1 MTALRLPVPSTRL
14 LRFLRRQTETLDFF
28 LPNHDTSFLCV
39 GSTGRKYRCVAQ
51 DQIAPLQAN
60 ILSLRS
66 LAPAPARSARVARV
80 KRSPSPSPSPN
91 LAVRCQRA
99 SSDHKP
105 TPCKPAWQGWLGL
118 RTRQL
123 GRPLEPDDLP
133 EVDNEGG
140 SNSMFNNHRQL
151 SKKAASEPRLR
162 CTEVDENGNVILV
175 DSEFKKSELIARVFT
190 NLAPLPLAN
199 NPVVNTA

>member
-1 MTALRLPVPSTRL
+1 MTTLRLPVPSARL
-14 LRFLRRQTETLDFF
+14 LRFLRRQTETLEFF
-28 LPNHDTSFLCV
+28 LPNHDASFLCE
-39 GSTGRKYRCVAQ
+39 GSTVRKYRCAAQ
-51 DQIAPLQAN
+51 DQLAPLQASM
-60 ILSLRS
+60 LSFRS
-66 LAPAPARSARVARV
+66 LAPA
-80 KRSPSPSPSPN
+80 RSPRAARIKQSSSPN

-99 SSDHKP
+99 SSGRKP
-105 TPCKPAWQGWLGL
+105 APCKPAWREWLGGF
-118 RTRQL
+118 RTPRL

-133 EVDNEGG
+133 DVDREGGG

-190 NLAPLPLAN
+190 KSVQLPLAN
-199 NPVVNTA
+199 IPVNTA